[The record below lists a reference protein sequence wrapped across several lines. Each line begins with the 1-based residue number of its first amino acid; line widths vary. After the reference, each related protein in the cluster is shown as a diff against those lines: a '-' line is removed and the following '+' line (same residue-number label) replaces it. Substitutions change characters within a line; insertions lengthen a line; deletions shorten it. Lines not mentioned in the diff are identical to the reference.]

1 MTRSLRPVVLGFIDT
16 APVAHTLH
24 LELAA
29 STEQVYAMLSDS
41 PATWTW
47 MPSVKGGR
55 WLGTDRRVDARR
67 EITIGPATITET
79 ILAAEPAQRWAYRI
93 DTSSV
98 PMASA
103 LLEDWRLSEVPATST
118 RPTSTK
124 AEYTF
129 YIDPLRFTGP
139 AARAMGFGLSRVAAK
154 AETNLNRIFA
164 SEKH

>member
-55 WLGTDRRVDARR
+55 WLGT
-67 EITIGPATITET
+67 
-79 ILAAEPAQRWAYRI
+79 
-93 DTSSV
+93 
-98 PMASA
+98 
-103 LLEDWRLSEVPATST
+103 LSEVPATST

-164 SEKH
+164 SQKN